1 MDNQQAIA
9 WFEARLAFQT
19 DVSDVQAALAGGEP
33 GFTLVDTRD
42 LAAWRQGHI
51 PGAVHLPRAMI
62 PVRGDRVLDRARP
75 VVAYCWGPGCD
86 GATKAALELAR
97 RGYAVREMIGGIEY
111 WIREGFT
118 VQTADGPVT
127 RPADPLTAPVHH

>member
-1 MDNQQAIA
+1 MTNQQAIA

-19 DVSDVQAALAGGEP
+19 DVSDVQAALAGGNP

-42 LAAWRQGHI
+42 LAAWRQGHV

-62 PVRGDRVLDRARP
+62 PVRGDRLLDRDRP
-75 VVAYCWGPGCD
+75 VVTYCWGPGCD

-97 RGYAVREMIGGIEY
+97 RGYAVKEMIGGIEY
-111 WIREGFT
+111 WIREGFA
-118 VQTADGPVT
+118 VETADGLVARPV
-127 RPADPLTAPVHH
+127 DPLTAPVHL